1 MFFSF
6 IYDKIVESNKNEG
19 ATLNKR
25 WNILYKD
32 IDTKT
37 VGAIESVAAVSPLLA
52 LLLAVRGISPEEA
65 AAHLTPGLSSLHDP
79 FLMQDMPAAKERIR
93 NAIEYGEKITV
104 YGDYDVDG
112 ITAVTVVLSYL
123 RREGAACDFYIPD
136 REKEG
141 YGMNADAIR
150 KIAESGTK
158 LIITVDTGIT
168 AVSEAQLAKEM
179 GIDLIITDHHSIGE
193 VLPEAVAVINPKRE
207 DCTYPF
213 KSLCGAGVAFK
224 LVCALS
230 GDTKRMVTEYCDI
243 VALATVAD
251 VVPLN
256 GENRALTALGL
267 RKMRKMP
274 SVGLSA
280 LFEVAGLRAETL
292 TSYQISFGAAPR
304 LNAAGRMGSCLPAVR
319 LLTTDEKA
327 EAMEIAALLDAQNVS
342 RKSAGEEIY
351 DEAIRKINEGNYEDD
366 KVLVLS
372 CENWHHGIIGII
384 ASKLTEQFYKPT
396 LLISTLDGTGKGSG
410 RSIPGMNLYKA
421 LQSAETLL
429 DRYGGHA
436 LAAGLTLPAENIDAL
451 RGALNAY
458 ADTVLSEEDMLPVID
473 IDAPLDISLPLLS
486 VARQLDLL
494 EPFGAGNAKPVFLM
508 EHVTVSSVRTSKD
521 RRHLFLRLFKNG
533 AAVDCVAFGKGE
545 LCESISRGDE
555 LDVVGELHINTYSGV
570 ETPQIIMQDL
580 RIS

>member
-1 MFFSF
+1 M
-6 IYDKIVESNKNEG
+6 
-19 ATLNKR
+19 NKR

-32 IDTKT
+32 IDKKT
-37 VGAIESVAAVSPLLA
+37 VAAIESAAAVSPLLA

-65 AAHLTPGLSSLHDP
+65 KGHLCPNLSSLWDP
-79 FLMQDMPAAKERIR
+79 FLMEDMACAVERIR
-93 NAIEYGEKITV
+93 KAIRAGEKITV

-112 ITAVTVVLSYL
+112 ITAVTVLLSYL
-123 RREGAACDFYIPD
+123 HREGAVCDFYIPD

-141 YGMNADAIR
+141 YGMNANAVR
-150 KIAESGTK
+150 NIAENGTK

-168 AVSEAQLAKEM
+168 AISETQLAKEL

-207 DCTYPF
+207 DCKYPF
-213 KSLCGAGVAFK
+213 KALCGAGVAFK

-230 GDTKRMVTEYCDI
+230 GDTKQMVTEYCDI

-251 VVPLN
+251 VVPLY

-280 LFEVAGLRAETL
+280 LFEIAGLESATL
-292 TSYQISFGAAPR
+292 SSYQISFGAAPR

-319 LLTTDEKA
+319 LLTTDSAA
-327 EAMEIAALLDAQNVS
+327 EAREIAAALDMQNIN
-342 RKSAGEEIY
+342 RKSVGEEIY
-351 DEAIRKINEGNYEDD
+351 ADAIRKITEGDFAED

-372 CENWHHGIIGII
+372 SDGWHHGIIGII

-396 LLISTLDGTGKGSG
+396 VLISTHEGTGKGSG

-421 LQSAETLL
+421 LHSAEALL

-451 RGALNAY
+451 RTALNAY
-458 ADTVLSEEDMLPVID
+458 ADQTLSEEDIIPVID

-508 EHVTVSSVRTSKD
+508 ENVTVSSVRTSKD
-521 RRHLFLRLFKNG
+521 QKHLFLRLFKNG

-545 LCESISRGDE
+545 LSESLSRGDT
-555 LDVVGELHINTYSGV
+555 LDVVGELHINTYGGV

-580 RIS
+580 RTR